1 MADNK
6 WSKPT
11 NPPPPLFLG
20 EKERNLVKQ
29 VNDELLERV
38 IGQGITYL
46 PLSVEHSN
54 YHPLYGEAIEKS
66 FLPPVRVY
74 ALVEFGDIGTV
85 TEGYGLDKAHTITVR
100 FHERRLFDDQNLYV
114 REGDYVQ
121 YGSSFFE
128 IVSLAEGRQLFG
140 KADHLFQIEAKCT
153 KTRKGLIDL
162 NVLPEATVAEIEAAA
177 AESIASPAE
186 SSSDASPA
194 AGTTIARIIYTKV
207 APVDISPNTALNTAL
222 SVTSPLPFLASGI
235 FINGIRYGISETIG
249 ERDFY
254 IIDGTIYNN
263 ITIHD
268 GDLVVLEVL
277 TLV

>member
-140 KADHLFQIEAKCT
+140 QADHLFQIEAKCT

-194 AGTTIARIIYTKV
+194 AGTTIAIIIYTKV

>member
-121 YGSSFFE
+121 YGSSFF
-128 IVSLAEGRQLFG
+128 
-140 KADHLFQIEAKCT
+140 
-153 KTRKGLIDL
+153 
-162 NVLPEATVAEIEAAA
+162 
-177 AESIASPAE
+177 
-186 SSSDASPA
+186 
-194 AGTTIARIIYTKV
+194 
-207 APVDISPNTALNTAL
+207 
-222 SVTSPLPFLASGI
+222 
-235 FINGIRYGISETIG
+235 
-249 ERDFY
+249 
-254 IIDGTIYNN
+254 
-263 ITIHD
+263 
-268 GDLVVLEVL
+268 
-277 TLV
+277 

>member
-1 MADNK
+1 MANNK

-46 PLSVEHSN
+46 PLSVERSN

-85 TEGYGLDKAHTITVR
+85 TEGYGLDKTHTITVR
-100 FHERRLFDDQNLYV
+100 FHERRLFEDQNLYV

-121 YGSSFFE
+121 YGTSFFE
-128 IVSLAEGRQLFG
+128 IVSLSEGRQLFG
-140 KADHLFQIEAKCT
+140 QVEHLFQIEATCI
-153 KTRKGLIDL
+153 KTRKGIIDL
-162 NVLPEATVAEIEAAA
+162 SVVPETTVAEIRAAA
-177 AESIASPAE
+177 AASA
-186 SSSDASPA
+186 
-194 AGTTIARIIYTKV
+194 
-207 APVDISPNTALNTAL
+207 
-222 SVTSPLPFLASGI
+222 ASGDSGGSSGPTGGGDSIVRVIYSYIPTGDVPIDTPLNAALAVTTPIAFSAAAI
-235 FINGIRYGISETIG
+235 FINGIRYVISETPG
-249 ERDFY
+249 ENDFY
-254 IIDGTIYNN
+254 ISDGTIYNN
-263 ITIHD
+263 IEIAED
-268 GDLVVLEVL
+268 DLVILEIL
-277 TLV
+277 KLV

>member
-6 WSKPT
+6 WSKPA

-46 PLSVEHSN
+46 PLSIEHSN

-85 TEGYGLDKAHTITVR
+85 TEGYGLDKSHTITVR

-128 IVSLAEGRQLFG
+128 IVSLTEGRQLFG
-140 KADHLFQIEAKCT
+140 QVNHLFQIEATCI

-162 NVLPEATVAEIEAAA
+162 SVLPEATVAEIEAAA
-177 AESIASPAE
+177 SEAIASPSEA
-186 SSSDASPA
+186 SSASPSA
-194 AGTTIARIIYTKV
+194 TGSAIARIIYSKQT
-207 APVDISPNTALNTAL
+207 PIDISINTPLNTAL
-222 SVTSPLPFLASGI
+222 GVTTPLLFSASAI
-235 FINGIRYGISETIG
+235 FINGIRYGISETLG
-249 ERDFY
+249 ESDFY
-254 IIDGTIYNN
+254 IDDGTIYNN
-263 ITIHD
+263 IVIHD
-268 GDLVVLEVL
+268 GDLVVLEIL

>member
-140 KADHLFQIEAKCT
+140 QADHLFQIEAKCT

-162 NVLPEATVAEIEAAA
+162 NVLPDATVAEIEAAA

>member
-140 KADHLFQIEAKCT
+140 QADHLFQIEAKCT

-186 SSSDASPA
+186 SSSDA
-194 AGTTIARIIYTKV
+194 
-207 APVDISPNTALNTAL
+207 
-222 SVTSPLPFLASGI
+222 
-235 FINGIRYGISETIG
+235 
-249 ERDFY
+249 
-254 IIDGTIYNN
+254 
-263 ITIHD
+263 
-268 GDLVVLEVL
+268 
-277 TLV
+277 